1 MSLNMKA
8 RGVLAAASLLVSAP
22 ALAQVPPPQPE
33 AQAAA
38 PQLTKAPELVR
49 SVQAQYPA
57 EAAAQGLT
65 ADVRLIVTISEEG
78 TVTEVKPAEPVGHGF
93 DEAAVEAVRQFRF
106 TPAEVDGVSAPV
118 QVEYVYHFTLTE
130 APAPGAGQEGEDAPR
145 ETATLTG
152 RLLSRGSRSR
162 VAGATVR
169 CGEDPEAP
177 EATSDAEGRF
187 TLRVVPGECEV
198 RVIAS
203 NFQRY
208 QTTETL
214 KPHETA
220 EVVFYLV
227 PAGGAFETV
236 VRSERPKKEVVRRTV
251 TREEAQKTP
260 GTFGDPVRVIQTLP
274 GVARAPFIAG
284 DLLVRGS
291 NPGQSSTLMDG
302 VNIPI
307 LFHLL
312 GGPSVVNAEFLD
324 TLDFY
329 PGGYGSQYGRAVG
342 GVVDVTTRKGASDTL
357 HGSVKV
363 DLLDAGFFLEAPV
376 AKGVSVAASA
386 RRSYID
392 ALLPLFLPEEE
403 GETLSVVP
411 RYWDYQLRV
420 DFGARKKEGEGEE
433 APERRSTG
441 YIMAFGSDD
450 QLTLVSSGESQ
461 ANDLSL
467 SSHTL
472 FHRLKG
478 DWTYRVGKIT
488 SVFAPYAGID
498 KYDTEVGSSYT
509 EKDTVY
515 SLGARET
522 LALELSSAITLRT
535 GVDVMFEHGRFDV
548 VADAPPGF
556 EYVPFPGASPEA
568 ESLEE
573 KLRITGFDGALF
585 LESDY
590 KLGAFTLTP
599 GMRANL
605 QIVGSQRNVALDPR
619 LWARYTA
626 NEHTALKGSA
636 GLYSQPPDTPR
647 FAFLPYGNPR
657 LGYQRAFQA
666 SLGVEQRV
674 ASRFQVDLT
683 AFFNRRFKNVV
694 SPGQVL
700 TQPDGTIVQER
711 FSNEGLGRAYG
722 LELMVKK
729 ERASPTDKWF
739 GWLSYTLSR
748 AEDGREEPLPAIR
761 DNVIDGGTGDTAYGL
776 SPWDQTHILTLV
788 GSYVLGNGWELG
800 GRFRYTAGRPVTP
813 LDHRHDVYGSDGNVY
828 RPTYG
833 PYFSARAAGF
843 HQLDVRVDK
852 SWQMESW
859 TLTAYLDVQNL
870 YNAKN
875 AEFVFN
881 DYRYRDEYEVPG
893 IPLLPVVG
901 VKGSF

>member
-1 MSLNMKA
+1 MPSNMKT
-8 RGVLAAASLLVSAP
+8 RGVLAAASLWLSLP
-22 ALAQVPPPQPE
+22 ALAEAPPPPRLTRAPVLIHPVEARYPE
-33 AQAAA
+33 A
-38 PQLTKAPELVR
+38 
-49 SVQAQYPA
+49 
-57 EAAAQGLT
+57 AAAQGLT
-65 ADVRLIVTISEEG
+65 ADVRLLVTLAADG
-78 TVTEVKPAEPVGHGF
+78 TVSEVALAGPGEHGF
-93 DEAAVEAVRQFRF
+93 GEAALEAVRQFRF
-106 TPAEVDGVSAPV
+106 TPAEVDGVPAPV
-118 QVEYVYHFTLTE
+118 QVEYVYHFTLTPKP
-130 APAPGAGQEGEDAPR
+130 APAEGAAPAEAPR

-152 RLLSRGSRSR
+152 QLISRGSRSR

-169 CGEDPEAP
+169 CGDEPEAP
-177 EATSDAEGRF
+177 EATSDEEGRF
-187 TLRVVPGECEV
+187 TLRVVPGECAV

-227 PAGGAFETV
+227 PTGGAFETV

-251 TREEAQKTP
+251 SREEAQKTP

-291 NPGQSSTLMDG
+291 NPGQTSTLMDG
-302 VNIPI
+302 VGIPI

-342 GVVDVTTRKGASDTL
+342 GVVDVNTRKGASDTL

-376 AKGVSVAASA
+376 SPGVSVAASA

-392 ALLPLFLPEEE
+392 ALLPLFLQEDE
-403 GETLSVVP
+403 GETLSIVP

-420 DFGARKKEGEGEE
+420 DFGARKPEGPAPAEG
-433 APERRSTG
+433 RSTG
-441 YIMAFGSDD
+441 YLMAFGSDD

-467 SSHTL
+467 GAHTL

-478 DWTYRVGKIT
+478 DWTYRRGNLR
-488 SVFAPYAGID
+488 SVFAPYVGIG
-498 KYDTEVGSSYT
+498 KYNTEVGRSYA
-509 EKDTVY
+509 EQDTFY
-515 SLGARET
+515 TLGARET
-522 LALELSSAITLRT
+522 LALELSPALTVRT
-535 GVDVMFEHGRFDV
+535 GVDVLFERGHVDV
-548 VADAPPGF
+548 EFQAPPGF
-556 EYVPFPGASPEA
+556 EYVPFPGAAPEA
-568 ESLEE
+568 ELLTEA
-573 KLRITGFDGALF
+573 LTLHGFDGGVF
-585 LESDY
+585 LEADHTV
-590 KLGAFTLTP
+590 GAFTLTP
-599 GMRANL
+599 GLRANFHR
-605 QIVGSQRNVALDPR
+605 VGPQRNLAMDPR

-626 NEHTALKGSA
+626 SERTAFKASM
-636 GLYSQPPDTPR
+636 GLYSQAPETAR
-647 FAFLPYGNPR
+647 YAFLPYGNPA

-666 SLGVEQRV
+666 SLGVEQR
-674 ASRFQVDLT
+674 ARDGIQVDLT
-683 AFFNRRFKNVV
+683 GFFNRRYQNVV

-700 TQPDGTIVQER
+700 TRPDGTIVQER

-722 LELMVKK
+722 VELMVKK
-729 ERASPTDKWF
+729 ERQSAADKWH

-748 AEDGREEPLPAIR
+748 AEDGREEPLPIIR
-761 DNVIDGGTGDTAYGL
+761 DSVIDGGTGDDAYGL

-788 GSYVLGNGWELG
+788 AGYALGNGWELG
-800 GRFRYTAGRPVTP
+800 GRFRFTRGRPVTP
-813 LDHRHDVYGSDGNVY
+813 LAGGPDVYGSDGNVY
-828 RPTYG
+828 QPTHG
-833 PYFSARAAGF
+833 PYFSSRASAF
-843 HQLDVRVDK
+843 QQLDVRVDK
-852 SWQMESW
+852 SWQMDRW

-870 YNAKN
+870 ANAEN

-881 DYRYRDEYEVPG
+881 DYRYREEYKVPG
-893 IPLLPVVG
+893 IPLLPVLG